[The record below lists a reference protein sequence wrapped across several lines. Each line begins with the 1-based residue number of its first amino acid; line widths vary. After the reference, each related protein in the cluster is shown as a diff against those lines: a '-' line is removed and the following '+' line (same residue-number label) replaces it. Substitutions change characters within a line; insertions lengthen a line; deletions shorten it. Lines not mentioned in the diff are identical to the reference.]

1 MADDGPEA
9 FERSPMMGM
18 ERTIRDRTAIVGVGS
33 TPYYK
38 RGRSAPQTLD
48 ELVGKAILAALDD
61 AGLRPTDVDG
71 FAYFAGGF
79 DTPMLMEML
88 GIPEA
93 RFTATLTG
101 TGGGSAG
108 CIGLAAAA
116 IVAGQADVVV
126 CVGGNQQAAQRF
138 GAITASYPATP
149 ENAFFGT
156 SGLVGP
162 GHMFALLARR
172 HMALYGT
179 TRDHFAEVA
188 LAIRANAVTNPEAVM
203 YGKPLTREEYF
214 AAPMIAD
221 PHCLYDFCLE
231 TDGAIAVIVTT
242 AERARDLRQKPISV
256 LGCAHGGARDWGRS
270 IYWMNMPDE
279 VFASSGHGV
288 VAKRLYEQAGIG
300 PADVDGAQIYDHF
313 SSQVILQIEDY
324 GFCPRG
330 EGGPFVASGAIRR
343 DGGSLP
349 VNTDGGQLSCG
360 YVWGMTHVRE
370 AVAQLRGSAVNQVPD
385 AEVMLVTGG
394 PSVLP
399 VSGLLLR
406 N

>member
-1 MADDGPEA
+1 MPTVPD
-9 FERSPMMGM
+9 SN
-18 ERTIRDRTAIVGVGS
+18 RTIRDRTAIVGLGS
-33 TPYYK
+33 TPYYR

-48 ELVGKAILAALDD
+48 ELVGKSILAALDD
-61 AGLRPTDVDG
+61 AGLAPGDVDG

-88 GIPEA
+88 GIPEV
-93 RFTATLTG
+93 RFSATLTG

-116 IVAGQADVVV
+116 IVSGQADVVV
-126 CVGGNQQAAQRF
+126 CVGANQQGAQRF
-138 GAITASYPATP
+138 GAITSSYPATP

-188 LAIRANAVTNPEAVM
+188 LSTRANAVTNPDAVM
-203 YGKPLTREEYF
+203 RDPLTREAYF

-231 TDGAIAVIVTT
+231 TDGAVAVIVTT
-242 AERARDLRQKPISV
+242 AERARDLRQRPVSV
-256 LGCAHGGARDWGRS
+256 LASAHGGAAEWGRS
-270 IYWMNMPDE
+270 IYWMNMPDDA
-279 VFASSGHGV
+279 FASSGHAA
-288 VAKRLYEQAGIG
+288 VAQRLWTASGIG
-300 PADVDGAQIYDHF
+300 PAEVDVAQVYDHF
-313 SSQVILQIEDY
+313 SSQVIMQLEDY
-324 GFCPRG
+324 GFCARG

-343 DGGSLP
+343 EGGSLP

-370 AVAQLRGSAVNQVPD
+370 AVEQLRGTAHNQVAG
-385 AEVMLVTGG
+385 AEVALVTGG
-394 PSVLP
+394 PSVIP

-406 N
+406 TI